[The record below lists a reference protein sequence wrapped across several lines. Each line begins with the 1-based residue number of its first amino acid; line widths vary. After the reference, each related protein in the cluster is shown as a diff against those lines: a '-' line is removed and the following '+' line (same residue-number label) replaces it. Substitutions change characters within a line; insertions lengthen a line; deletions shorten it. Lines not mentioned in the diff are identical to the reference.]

1 MSVHSSQ
8 PKGKSKRKQKPRL
21 VERCIFWE
29 ASTPHLPMDREHV
42 FGDWLRKYV
51 RADANKHRLQ
61 HTIIGLPGTLTTR
74 KITVRAGEPLL
85 STAKIVCKACNSGWL
100 SRIQNEAKPFLIPL
114 IQGKRIVLGAAAQK
128 AIAAWC
134 AMVTITSDY
143 LPRDPAATA
152 ISQAERDWFRDQ
164 KAPPDHWKI
173 WIGVYRRQK
182 GIWNHYVVPILDSK
196 YISKGPGDPLAQPN
210 TQSTTF
216 VVGDFLVHV
225 LSSTGDP
232 NLTARWIWPLG
243 TRIGLNLP
251 QIFPPKES
259 LIVWPPQSL
268 SDAEVNIVSDALER
282 VIEGA
287 ARGLTGARL
296 F

>member
-1 MSVHSSQ
+1 
-8 PKGKSKRKQKPRL
+8 
-21 VERCIFWE
+21 
-29 ASTPHLPMDREHV
+29 MDREHI

-51 RADANKHRLQ
+51 RADSNKHRMQ
-61 HTIIGLPGTLTTR
+61 HTVIGRPGTLTTR

-85 STAKIVCKACNSGWL
+85 STAKIVCTPCNTGWM
-100 SRIQNEAKPFLIPL
+100 SRIQNDAKPFLIPL
-114 IQGKRIVLGAAAQK
+114 IQGKKIVLGSAAQK
-128 AIAAWC
+128 AIGAWC

-143 LPRDPAATA
+143 LPRDPSAIA
-152 ISQAERDWFRDQ
+152 ISQAERDWFREH

-173 WIGVYRRQK
+173 WIGDYRRQK
-182 GIWNHYVVPILDSK
+182 GVWNHYVVPILDSNN
-196 YISKGPGDPLAQPN
+196 ILHRPDGPLAQPN

-216 VVGDFLVHV
+216 VVGNLLVHT
-225 LSSTGDP
+225 LSSTGD
-232 NLTARWIWPLG
+232 LDLAARWNWPFS

-251 QIFPPKES
+251 RIFPLKES
-259 LIVWPPQSL
+259 FIVWPPQTL

-287 ARGLTGARL
+287 ALGVVGTRL